1 MTTIQGWFLHV
12 CSYQLDEYCD
22 GHTTAPGNV
31 KGLIH
36 ATDTNVLVSVNA
48 TD

>member
-12 CSYQLDEYCD
+12 CSYQLDEYRYR
-22 GHTTAPGNV
+22 HTAPSNLKV
-31 KGLIH
+31 LIY